1 MDTGSLKVLELALI
15 VGVVGYFYFR
25 QRNNLQRLKDEREAG
40 QQADEQTPETDRGD
54 GDSRS

>member
-40 QQADEQTPETDRGD
+40 QQADEKTPETDRGD

>member
-40 QQADEQTPETDRGD
+40 RQAGEKAPNTDRGD